1 MKISII
7 IPFYNVENYIIDC
20 INSVKAQTFTDFECI
35 LIDDKSSDNSL
46 RNAIETIN
54 NDVRFKIIVHK
65 ENLRQGG
72 ARNTGIKNANGDWI
86 VFLDSD
92 DEWKSNFL
100 EKMYNEAINSEAD
113 IVVCTYEEIDKDG
126 RIINYSPQNIK
137 GIQTNKDLLL
147 ETFLETPSPVNKLYK
162 RELWADISFPTNIFY
177 EDLATIF
184 QTILYAKKVSFISDS
199 LYIYNQRENS
209 TTKHFN
215 IKQIE
220 DRIKSFN
227 IIKDIFKKNNIK
239 NNSILIR
246 IYASRIVRSACFNI
260 LKYHTHEVNKSKIT
274 ILREFK
280 KSLNKEYFGY
290 KYIHYYNSL
299 SLKFFSLLFNSSIT
313 LTYLI
318 GMFWIKIN
326 KKKM

>member
-7 IPFYNVENYIIDC
+7 IPFYNVEKYIIDC

-54 NDVRFKIIVHK
+54 DDTRFKIIVHK

-100 EKMYNEAINSEAD
+100 EKMYNEAITSGAD
-113 IVVCTYEEIDKDG
+113 IVVCNYEKIDSDG
-126 RIINYSPQNIK
+126 KIINYNLQNIK
-137 GIQTNKDLLL
+137 GIQTNRDLLL
-147 ETFLETPSPVNKLYK
+147 EAFLESPSPVNKLYK
-162 RELWADISFPTNIFY
+162 KEIWKEISFPTNIFY

-184 QTILYAKKVSFISDS
+184 QTVFYAKKVFFIDDS
-199 LYIYNQRENS
+199 LYIYKQIENS
-209 TTKHFN
+209 TTKQFN
-215 IKQIE
+215 EKQIK
-220 DRIKSFN
+220 DRLIAFD
-227 IIKDIFKKNNIK
+227 IIKEILKKNKIK
-239 NNSILIR
+239 NIPILFH
-246 IYASRIVRSACFNI
+246 IYASRIVRSVCFNI
-260 LKYHTHEVNKSKIT
+260 LKYDTNSTHKSKIT
-274 ILREFK
+274 ILKEFRDLLDK
-280 KSLNKEYFGY
+280 KYFGF
-290 KYIHYYNSL
+290 KYIHYYNSF
-299 SLKFFSLLFNSSIT
+299 SLKLFSLLFNSSIT

-318 GMFWIKIN
+318 GIIWIKFN

>member
-7 IPFYNVENYIIDC
+7 IPFYNVEDFIVDC

-35 LIDDKSSDNSL
+35 LIDDKSCDNSL

-54 NDVRFKIIVHK
+54 NDSRFKIIVHK

-72 ARNTGIKNANGDWI
+72 ARNTGIRNANGDWI

-100 EKMYNEAINSEAD
+100 ERMYNEAINSEAD
-113 IVVCTYEEIDKDG
+113 IVVCTYEEIDKNG
-126 RIINYSPQNIK
+126 KIINYSPQNIK
-137 GIQTNKDLLL
+137 GIHTNKELLI

-162 RELWADISFPTNIFY
+162 KELWKDINFPTNIFY

-184 QTILYAKKVSFISDS
+184 QTIFYAKKVSFISDS
-199 LYIYNQRENS
+199 LYIYKQRENS
-209 TTKHFN
+209 TTKQFS

-239 NNSILIR
+239 NDPILIR

-260 LKYHTHEVNKSKIT
+260 LKYDTHKTDKSKIS

-280 KSLNKEYFGY
+280 NSLSKEYFGFN
-290 KYIHYYNSL
+290 YINYYNSL

-318 GMFWIKIN
+318 GMFWIRIN